1 MTFPLPKSLVITGM
15 MGVGK
20 STLGARLA
28 DYYGID
34 FIDSDKEIVQA
45 AQMSIVDIF
54 EKFGEDYFRSGEER
68 VINRI
73 MQRPPP
79 FIMAVG
85 GGAILSPQTKTLL
98 QQEAVTLWID
108 VDLAVLWKRLKKSK
122 TRPILHSEDPF
133 ATLERLYLE
142 RRADYQRTDIHVQVV
157 SDEDIAITCDI
168 VIDKIAQYARQ

>member
-1 MTFPLPKSLVITGM
+1 MIFPLPKPLVITGM

-28 DYYGID
+28 DYYGLD

-73 MQRPPP
+73 MQRPLP

-85 GGAILSPQTKTLL
+85 GGAILSPQTKELL
-98 QQEAVTLWID
+98 QQKAVTLWVD

-122 TRPILHSEDPF
+122 TRPILHTEDPL
-133 ATLERLYLE
+133 ATLEKLYQT
-142 RRADYQRTDIHVQVV
+142 RRADYQQTDIHVNVLT
-157 SDEDIAITCDI
+157 DEDIAITCDI
-168 VIDKIAQYARQ
+168 VIDKIAQYATK